1 MRKAKKKITLA
12 LLCVM
17 GLLLGYVLCLPGR
30 SASLDSKDNPIAI
43 ILHNQDGST
52 VTSVLKPNLA
62 IYSIDANASSCDNN
76 SVITAN
82 TDGTLSIKFLG
93 NDHCTLHYNQRP
105 AQLSISNIT
114 INGTSNSNI
123 PTKPQYNGSASCTG
137 ATASWNNASWTLD
150 VSAIS
155 SSNATCSLTFTS
167 PSGNNFATYITN
179 LLGSNTQVTSAT
191 DSLATTGILKNEGD
205 YGIRYEGPNPNN
217 YVLFNNELW
226 RIIGVFDTYTSVSD
240 WTNKTNAVKRVKLIR
255 NDSIGSFAFDRTTS
269 RSTTTNGNAWS
280 YGGRLSNIAQILNG
294 PYLNHRNGSEEK
306 DARSSSYYMCMF
318 YGNNSVRT
326 ACDFSKGGIQGG
338 YDDMIESVVW
348 HLRGYSSATYTQ
360 SMYNYERTGTV
371 NSSADTEWV
380 GKVGLMYPSD
390 YGYSALVDN
399 CSRTGVQLSN
409 YYSTPYQC
417 ANTSWILKYGYEWTI
432 SPNSSNASSVW
443 NLFTGGNVNYDSAN
457 SGYAVRP
464 SIYLSSNTYYISG
477 DGSKSN
483 PYVIIG
489 A

>member
-1 MRKAKKKITLA
+1 MKKAKKKITLV

-43 ILHNQDGST
+43 ILHNNDGST
-52 VTSVLKPNLA
+52 VTSVLEPKLA
-62 IYSIDANASSCDNN
+62 AYEIDANASSCDNN
-76 SVITAN
+76 STITAN

-93 NDHCTLHYNQRP
+93 NDHCTLHYNQKP
-105 AQLSISNIT
+105 AHISITSIT
-114 INGTSNSNI
+114 INGVSNSNM

-155 SSNATCSLTFTS
+155 SSNATCSLSFTS

-179 LLGSNTQVTSAT
+179 LLGGNTSVTSAP
-191 DSLATTGILKNEGD
+191 DSLATTGILKNEGT

-240 WTNKTNAVKRVKLIR
+240 WNNKTNAVKRVKLIR
-255 NDSIGSFAFDRTTS
+255 DESIGSFAFDRGTS
-269 RSTTTNGNAWS
+269 SSTTTNGNAWS
-280 YGGRLSNIAQILNG
+280 YEGRLSSIAQILNG
-294 PYLNHRNGSEEK
+294 PYLNHRNGTNEQ
-306 DARSSSYYMCMF
+306 DARSSSNYMCAF
-318 YGNNSVRT
+318 YRAGVMT
-326 ACDFSKGGIQGG
+326 ACDFTKGGIQDG

-348 HLRGYSSATYTQ
+348 HLRGYGSTFATYTQ

-390 YGYSALVDN
+390 YGYSALVNN
-399 CSRTGVQLSN
+399 CSRTGVELVD
-409 YYSTPYQC
+409 YGRKC
-417 ANTSWILKYGYEWTI
+417 GGTSWILKYGYELTI
-432 SPNSSNASSVW
+432 CPNLLVADRVW
-443 NLFTGGNVNYDSAN
+443 ALDSEGDV
-457 SGYAVRP
+457 SFIQGFYGYTVRP
-464 SIYLSSNTYYISG
+464 SIYLTSNTYHISG
-477 DGSKSN
+477 EGSKSN